1 MMSTLVND
9 ERLIPCQK
17 AGVVFSKSAAPL
29 RGRTVDLS
37 VPLCDCSYVELSW
50 RVTAECST
58 YWANRAEKVEVISI
72 HLNTYIVCIQAFLQ
86 WFCSKQKSNRQ
97 KPHSYL
103 TSYHTS
109 HCITYRIVSHITY
122 HMSHVTYHMSRITYH
137 ILHITYH
144 VSYIT
149 YHISHITY
157 HISRI
162 TYYIQPSGDS
172 RTLQTH
178 PDKTLTI
185 E

>member
-109 HCITYRIVSHITY
+109 HCITYHVSHVTHHVSHVTY
-122 HMSHVTYHMSRITYH
+122 NTSHVTYHISRI
-137 ILHITYH
+137 I
-144 VSYIT
+144 
-149 YHISHITY
+149 Y

-162 TYYIQPSGDS
+162 TYYIQPSGDIMP
-172 RTLQTH
+172 RQ
-178 PDKTLTI
+178 
-185 E
+185 

>member
-1 MMSTLVND
+1 MRSTLVND

-17 AGVVFSKSAAPL
+17 VGVVFSKSAAPL

-109 HCITYRIVSHITY
+109 HCITYNTSHVT
-122 HMSHVTYHMSRITYH
+122 HHVSHVTYHMSH
-137 ILHITYH
+137 
-144 VSYIT
+144 IT

-157 HISRI
+157 HVSLT
-162 TYYIQPSGDS
+162 TYNLQATLCLDS